1 MRVCI
6 KAVNNT
12 VWIHRQQNQTCFSDP
27 FFFILSLSSSS
38 SSKSL
43 SWLSPSST
51 DSSSV
56 PSPESPSSSSPS
68 ASSSSSSSESS
79 SSSSAFPSKPLRSEI
94 RRALSPLLSSMYLDE
109 KGKYS
114 VSRFSH
120 RHLHAVLCFTLRD
133 GTRACV
139 LLVWSHISVDS
150 LYSSANTLYRK
161 MIF

>member
-1 MRVCI
+1 MTVWI
-6 KAVNNT
+6 KAV
-12 VWIHRQQNQTCFSDP
+12 HRQQNQTCFSDP

-68 ASSSSSSSESS
+68 ASSSSSSESS

-109 KGKYS
+109 KRKYS

-120 RHLHAVLCFTLRD
+120 QHLHAVLCFTLRD

-150 LYSSANTLYRK
+150 IYSSANTLYRK